1 MFQWI
6 VFIFLLYMFLQ
17 FQIDKIKNNPTSK
30 TDYIKFVEKYKM

>member
-17 FQIDKIKNNPTSK
+17 FQIDKINNNLTSK